1 MKIAYFDTGLS
12 FDDPNLRWG
21 DPSYLLEPGD
31 PGYVPPLPPNPEPK
45 TKTKRMKR
53 NTYFPARQT
62 DQIVWLG
69 NFDTKLPGYATALG
83 LTTPQVTA
91 AVADG
96 NWLIYVL
103 QS

>member
-1 MKIAYFDTGLS
+1 MGIKIE
-12 FDDPNLRWG
+12 
-21 DPSYLLEPGD
+21 SYGEQG
-31 PGYVPPLPPNPEPK
+31 G
-45 TKTKRMKR
+45 
-53 NTYFPARQT
+53 
-62 DQIVWLG
+62 WLA
-69 NFDTKLPGYATALG
+69 NFTNKLPGYATALG